1 MSQDIQTFKLPPSL
15 ATLRDLRRLINEV
28 ERIDSLLI
36 SSDIQERTGH
46 QANDDV
52 VMSDQLSDFM
62 EANEL
67 EFGDSQ
73 ARTALINQLRQLKDA
88 VSTVHVTF
96 ADTVGQE
103 ELAKLVDWARQAVHP
118 QIVLEIGLAPELIG
132 GAYVRTTNKVFD
144 FSVRAQLA
152 SGRQIIQKD
161 LEALSGTV

>member
-1 MSQDIQTFKLPPSL
+1 MSQDIQAFKLPSTL

-46 QANDDV
+46 QTGDDV
-52 VMSDQLSDFM
+52 VMSDQLRDFM
-62 EANEL
+62 EINEL
-67 EFGDSQ
+67 ELGDSQ

-88 VSTVHVTF
+88 VSTIHVTF

-161 LEALSGTV
+161 LEALSGAV